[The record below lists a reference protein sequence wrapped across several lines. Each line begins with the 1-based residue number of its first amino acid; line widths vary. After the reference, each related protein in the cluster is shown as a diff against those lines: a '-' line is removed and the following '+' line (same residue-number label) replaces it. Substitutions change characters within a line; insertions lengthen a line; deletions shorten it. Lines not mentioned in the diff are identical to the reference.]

1 MANSKIKLYKRYI
14 KYQVYQNDVFTD
26 KVETLMSRKLKDDD
40 TNRVIKKREI
50 KHIQNDNNV
59 RLDSIKRAKDKI
71 VDIALLNDFEY
82 FVTFTFNDEIVNAKD
97 YDLTIKKLK
106 KWLDNMVQ
114 RNNLIY
120 LLVPEL
126 HKSGRIHFHALMS
139 GNLKLVESGHFD
151 KHNRIVYNVSS
162 WKYGFTT
169 AVKID
174 SCYEAVCK
182 YITKYITKDI
192 SKITGNFYY
201 SGGIGLIRKPM
212 IAYSDIDY
220 DTFEGKEYTVPNIFT
235 NVKYLMKRIGDS

>member
-26 KVETLMSRKLKDDD
+26 KVEALMSRKLKDD
-40 TNRVIKKREI
+40 NNKVIKKKVI

-114 RNNLIY
+114 RNNLLY

-151 KHNRIVYNVSS
+151 KQNRIVYNVSS

-174 SCYEAVCK
+174 GCYEAVCK

-212 IAYSDIDY
+212 VAYSDIDY

-235 NVKYLMKRIGDS
+235 NVKYLMKRIGDT